1 MMLDLQKHNMNIITI
16 GLITFVAG
24 VIIFYQLIND
34 SETWEYNEDNPHKGT
49 IISITTGAIITYLS
63 FFYMD
68 GLGSTD
74 INSSSLFISVTV
86 ANTLSFIVD
95 EIFTTKEG
103 YNIYRKH
110 GLVPAARRAISKVKT
125 SAFFRHFFVTL
136 LDIFIIH
143 VMSTKV
149 NEIIF
154 KSVQTP
160 APITIFSQKID
171 IVNVVQRLIVN
182 LLIIS
187 LYVIYGS
194 RLRLDWAHNV
204 NKNESF
210 LITLSIIIT
219 SILFIT
225 NNSNNNSGLNN
236 PNIKLLIVGV
246 TYAMLVYGTI
256 DDLINSDYEK
266 DMNESNLWVSIV
278 IISCII
284 TFATLAVAQTSSR
297 PSVLTVTS
305 LLFSLSLI
313 APIISSMYDE
323 KMTYI
328 LSVVIIAIAPIAYLI
343 IKPKLNITNK

>member
-1 MMLDLQKHNMNIITI
+1 MVLEIWKNNINIITI
-16 GLITFVAG
+16 GLITVVAG
-24 VIIFYQLIND
+24 VIIFYQLLTD
-34 SETWEYNEDNPHKGT
+34 SETWEHNEDNPHKGT
-49 IISITTGAIITYLS
+49 IVSITTGAIITYLS

-74 INSSSLFISVTV
+74 MNSSSLFISVTV
-86 ANTLSFIVD
+86 ANTLSFIAD

-103 YNIYRKH
+103 YDIYRKS
-110 GLVPAARRAISKVKT
+110 GLVPAARRAISKIKT

-136 LDIFIIH
+136 LDIFIVH

-154 KSVQTP
+154 KSVQPP
-160 APITIFSQKID
+160 APITIFNQKID
-171 IVNVVQRLIVN
+171 ILNVVQRLIVN
-182 LLIIS
+182 VLIIS

-219 SILFIT
+219 SIIFIT
-225 NNSNNNSGLNN
+225 NNSNNNTGLNN
-236 PNIKLLIVGV
+236 PIIKLLIVGI

-266 DMNESNLWVSIV
+266 DMNEDNLWVSILV
-278 IISCII
+278 ISCII
-284 TFATLAVAQTSSR
+284 IFATLVVAQTSSR
-297 PSVLTVTS
+297 PSVLTVTA
-305 LLFSLSLI
+305 LPFALSLI
-313 APIISSMYDE
+313 APIISSMYNE
-323 KMTYI
+323 KMTHI
-328 LSVVIIAIAPIAYLI
+328 LSIVIIATAPIAYLI
-343 IKPKLNITNK
+343 IKPKLNISNK